1 MINSRLSLF
10 IITLCIFISISSC
23 NKEVNGIDAN
33 QISIN
38 KTLFRKN
45 ELVDSVKSWFNNAIN
60 AKFLTSNEFDIKS
73 YSISDTNT
81 SNLNLKDIEWNKAF
95 ISFDTIGKK
104 TLSVPLRLDTISGEY
119 VQLVVD
125 ISNKKYTG
133 YFIRSKPDKFYY
145 KVQNNIYAF
154 NNYSGSIFI
163 YDLSGKF
170 LNNLIFEEGQVKNA
184 NHSQKESDNFKSF
197 ADDVDAELPTVTV
210 VGYINNSGYL
220 VIVPFAAGGSGG
232 EGFTMTAST
241 GGGVFVGG
249 DGSTT
254 SPLRIANFVKDPC
267 LSAIVD
273 KIIDANLG
281 DNLSKTFFSIFNKN
295 EKMNLF
301 FSEKSN
307 INEPGNFQV
316 TYPSIGVAN
325 YNIYLNINKMS
336 NSSDQYKASVIVHEI
351 AHAIIRSLYT
361 DQNIYNSLGLN
372 GRHFIMLQNY
382 VSQMKSFLQGNFNL
396 SESEAMSMILIGLG
410 DLNTG
415 ITDSQIKNI
424 FYNDYVKIVNYY
436 NFSLVYGDS
445 NYLNI
450 LNDKHMKG
458 DIGTKNCQF

>member
-254 SPLRIANFVKDPC
+254 SPLRIANFVKKDC
-267 LSAIVD
+267 LSEIVN
-273 KIIDANLG
+273 KIINADLAN
-281 DNLSKTFFSIFNKN
+281 NMSKKILTIFGKT

-301 FSEKSN
+301 FFDRDN
-307 INEPGNFQV
+307 NVDNVPGNHTV
-316 TYPSIGVAN
+316 TYPQPGVTN
-325 YNIYLNINKMS
+325 YNIYIDLSKAPLNV
-336 NSSDQYKASVIVHEI
+336 SDEYLASTIIHEI
-351 AHAIIRSLYT
+351 VHAIIKSNNLNKISNSDQHFQMLNVYLEDMKVFLHETFNISDDAALSL
-361 DQNIYNSLGLN
+361 
-372 GRHFIMLQNY
+372 
-382 VSQMKSFLQGNFNL
+382 
-396 SESEAMSMILIGLG
+396 ILAGIS
-410 DLNTG
+410 DLNKEISPETAK
-415 ITDSQIKNI
+415 DEFYNI
-424 FYNDYVKIVNYY
+424 FKKIVTFYK
-436 NFSLVYGDS
+436 FSLTYGDS
-445 NYLNI
+445 NYYLNMNNEYNQGNRG
-450 LNDKHMKG
+450 L
-458 DIGTKNCQF
+458 TSCRY

>member
-10 IITLCIFISISSC
+10 IITFCIFISISSC

-254 SPLRIANFVKDPC
+254 SPLRIANFVKKDC
-267 LSAIVD
+267 LSEIVN
-273 KIIDANLG
+273 KIINADLAN
-281 DNLSKTFFSIFNKN
+281 NMSKKILTIFGKT

-301 FSEKSN
+301 FFDRDN
-307 INEPGNFQV
+307 NVDNVPGNHTV
-316 TYPSIGVAN
+316 TYPQPGVTN
-325 YNIYLNINKMS
+325 YNIYIDLSKAPLNV
-336 NSSDQYKASVIVHEI
+336 SDEYLASTIIHEI
-351 AHAIIRSLYT
+351 VHAIIKSNNLNKISNSDQHFQMLNVYLEDMKVFLHETFNISDDAALSL
-361 DQNIYNSLGLN
+361 
-372 GRHFIMLQNY
+372 
-382 VSQMKSFLQGNFNL
+382 
-396 SESEAMSMILIGLG
+396 ILAGIS
-410 DLNTG
+410 DLNKEISPETAK
-415 ITDSQIKNI
+415 DEFYNI
-424 FYNDYVKIVNYY
+424 FKKIVTFYK
-436 NFSLVYGDS
+436 FSLTYGDS
-445 NYLNI
+445 NYYLNMNNEYNQGNRG
-450 LNDKHMKG
+450 L
-458 DIGTKNCQF
+458 TSCRY